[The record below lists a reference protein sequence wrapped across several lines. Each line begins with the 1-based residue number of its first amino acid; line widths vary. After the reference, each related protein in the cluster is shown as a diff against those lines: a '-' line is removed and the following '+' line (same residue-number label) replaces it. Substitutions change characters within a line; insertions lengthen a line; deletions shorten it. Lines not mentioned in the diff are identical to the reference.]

1 MQKRE
6 LLLNRF
12 RHFDISRR
20 KELKSSKTGKTNVRT
35 QLATL
40 KMERLLYRYKVTV
53 TAETGDLIVWQG
65 KIKEGAG
72 VQKEKDT
79 VAPSIHNEAN
89 NKREN

>member
-1 MQKRE
+1 M
-6 LLLNRF
+6 
-12 RHFDISRR
+12 
-20 KELKSSKTGKTNVRT
+20 
-35 QLATL
+35 
-40 KMERLLYRYKVTV
+40 TV